1 MASTIHVAAQFLR
14 PGNGGIAEV
23 ARVSMK
29 ALAGAGPTLG
39 HACLERE
46 DYQVGDARARAYGA
60 SRARF
65 QWGLERA
72 VLAGGRLLFDFAGTA
87 RAARWLW
94 PHRPYAV
101 WTHGIEVWDD
111 VRADRAD
118 ALARAELVLVNS
130 AYTRARAEP
139 TLGRLKDVRL
149 CRLGSFSDDEI
160 APVPRDGPP
169 TALLLGRV
177 EPGWPKGQ
185 GIMVEIWP
193 RVVAAVPDARLKLVG
208 KGPALDALRDL
219 AKASPAAASIEV
231 AGFVPEADI
240 EAVWASATVFAMP
253 SLTEGFGLVF
263 IEAMRR
269 GLPVIS
275 SRSDAGSE
283 VNLDGQ
289 TGYAVSR
296 DDRERLVEA
305 LVAVLR
311 DRDLG
316 ARLGAAGAARWRAE
330 FRFSAFEK
338 RFLAALGGFV
348 PRQAT

>member
-1 MASTIHVAAQFLR
+1 MSSTIHVAAQFLR

-46 DYQVGDARARAYGA
+46 DYQIGGARARGYGA

-65 QWGLERA
+65 QLGLEGA
-72 VLAGGRLLFDFAGTA
+72 SLQGGRFLYDFAGTA

-94 PHRPYAV
+94 PRRPYAV
-101 WTHGIEVWDD
+101 WTHGIEVWDE

-118 ALARAELVLVNS
+118 ALARAQLVLVNS
-130 AYTRARAEP
+130 AFTRARAEP
-139 TLGRLKDVRL
+139 TLGRLRDVRL
-149 CRLGSFSDDEI
+149 CRLGSFSDEEI

-185 GIMVEIWP
+185 GILVDIWP
-193 RVVAAVPDARLKLVG
+193 RVVSAVPDARLKLVG

-219 AKASPAAASIEV
+219 AKASPVAASIEV
-231 AGFVPEADI
+231 AGFVPEERI
-240 EAVWASATVFAMP
+240 EQVWAEASVFAMP

-269 GLPVIS
+269 SLPVIS
-275 SRSDAGSE
+275 SRSDAGAE
-283 VNLDGQ
+283 VNLDGE
-289 TGYAVSR
+289 TGYAVAR
-296 DDRERLVEA
+296 DDHERLVEA
-305 LVAVLR
+305 LVATLR
-311 DRDLG
+311 DRDLSQK
-316 ARLGAAGAARWRAE
+316 LGAAGAARWRAE
-330 FRFSAFEK
+330 FRFSAFER
-338 RFLAALGGFV
+338 RFLAALSGF
-348 PRQAT
+348 R

>member
-1 MASTIHVAAQFLR
+1 MPQAINVAAQFLR

-29 ALAGAGPTLG
+29 ALAPTGPTFG

-46 DYQVGDARARAYGA
+46 PYEIGGASARAYGG

-65 QWGLERA
+65 QLGLEA
-72 VLAGGRLLFDFAGTA
+72 ASLAGARLLYDFAGTA
-87 RAARWLW
+87 RSARWLW
-94 PHRPYAV
+94 PRRPYAV
-101 WTHGIEVWDD
+101 WAHGIEVWDD

-118 ALARAELVLVNS
+118 AFARADLVLVNS
-130 AYTRARAEP
+130 AYTRDRAAP
-139 TLGRLKDVRL
+139 TLGRLKTVRL

-160 APVPRDGPP
+160 APVDRDGPP

-185 GIMVEIWP
+185 GILVDIWP

-219 AKASPAAASIEV
+219 ARMSRAAANIDV

-240 EAVWASATVFAMP
+240 EKVWAQASVFAMP

-275 SRSDAGSE
+275 SRSDAGQE
-283 VNLDGQ
+283 VNLDGE
-289 TGYAVSR
+289 TGYAIAR
-296 DDRERLVEA
+296 DDRDRLVEA
-305 LVAVLR
+305 LVALLS
-311 DRDLG
+311 DRDL
-316 ARLGAAGAARWRAE
+316 ARRLGVAGLARWRGE
-330 FRFSAFEK
+330 FRFSSFER
-338 RFLAALGGFV
+338 RFLKALGDF
-348 PRQAT
+348 RA